1 MDTAQVSAYF
11 AGVLG
16 GTHWNAA
23 TPAQQSAAVASAVEE
38 IETHFQ
44 LAAGYESDPR
54 FLRAVSR
61 LANFLLKPAAA
72 TTYSRIK
79 VGPIEIDPVTPD
91 NAVKKPDLR
100 LLLGDLVV
108 PAVNPYR
115 WDFR

>member
-16 GTHWNAA
+16 GNNWIAA

-38 IETHFQ
+38 IETRFQ

-61 LANFLLKPAAA
+61 LANFLLQPSAA
-72 TTYSRIK
+72 TTYSKIK
-79 VGPIEIDPVTPD
+79 VGSIELEPVTPD
-91 NAVKKPDLR
+91 NSIKKPDLR